1 MRLRMKSQSIA
12 TGIMAVVFAL
22 FAIPAHA
29 QFEMPQEAPPQIEV
43 SDEELELFIDAS
55 MNAQTVQMQSQQE
68 MIAIVDE
75 EGIEVNTYNEIM
87 QAQQMGQSPEDIGVS
102 ESDLEKFERASEK
115 IQEVEVR
122 MERDLAQA
130 VEDEGMEMERFQ
142 EINMAIQQDPE
153 LQQRAQQLIQEI
165 QMQQQQPQQPEGY

>member
-1 MRLRMKSQSIA
+1 MKSQSIA

>member
-1 MRLRMKSQSIA
+1 MKSQSIA

-102 ESDLEKFERASEK
+102 ESDLEKFERAREK

-165 QMQQQQPQQPEGY
+165 QMQQQPQQPEGY

>member
-165 QMQQQQPQQPEGY
+165 QMQQQPQQPEGY

>member
-1 MRLRMKSQSIA
+1 MKSQFIA
-12 TGIMAVVFAL
+12 VGMIAAVIAFFSLPVQ
-22 FAIPAHA
+22 A
-29 QFEMPQEAPPQIEV
+29 QFQMPPQEAPQIEV

-102 ESDLEKFERASEK
+102 ESDLEKFERANEK

-153 LQQRAQQLIQEI
+153 LQQRAQQIIQEM